1 MKIRL
6 LSTLLFAA
14 SVTSQSMAATDVRFG
29 NHYEPGHPNN
39 RCGATQMFDALN
51 AANVGLSAKVYPA
64 AQLGT
69 APQMIEQ
76 LVVGELE
83 MAMGSPS
90 DLGVWHPPLSVM
102 TAAYAFKDYSG
113 VKEFVEGE
121 IGQRLYDEV
130 LKKAGVRILGTWLYG
145 TRHMTAN
152 KQIRTPEDMAGLKIR
167 VPDAPIMLAN
177 LQAMG
182 GSPTPMAFGEVYL
195 GLQQGVIDAQENPL
209 PSIQSM
215 KFYEEQKYLMLTGHV
230 VETTLIMV
238 AEPFWQSLSDEQR
251 AALQKV
257 TDEATAA
264 VATCIQDEEGTIVD
278 RWKAANAIE
287 VVDVDRDAFRNR
299 VIERFSKD
307 GSFVWTDI
315 YKNLVQSQ

>member
-1 MKIRL
+1 MKTSMLSSL
-6 LSTLLFAA
+6 LLAA
-14 SVTSQSMAATDVRFG
+14 FMSSQAMAATEVRFG

-39 RCGATQMFDALN
+39 RCGADQMMEAIK
-51 AANVGLSAKVYPA
+51 AADVGLSAKVYPA

-69 APQMIEQ
+69 TPQMIEQ

-90 DLGVWHPPLSVM
+90 DLGVWHQPLSVM
-102 TAAYAFKDYSG
+102 TAAYAFKDYDG
-113 VKEFVEGE
+113 VQQFVESE

-130 LKKAGVRILGTWLYG
+130 LKKAGVRVIGTWLYG
-145 TRHMTAN
+145 TRHLTAN
-152 KQIRTPEDMAGLKIR
+152 KKIRTPGDMAGLKIR

-209 PSIQSM
+209 PTIQSM

-238 AEPFWQSLSDEQR
+238 AEPFWQSLNDDQR
-251 AALQKV
+251 SALQKAA
-257 TDEATAA
+257 DEATGA
-264 VATCIQDEEGTIVD
+264 VAACIQDEENTIVD
-278 RWKAANAIE
+278 RWKASNTIE
-287 VVDVDRDAFRNR
+287 VVDVDRDAFRNK
-299 VIERFSKD
+299 VIERYSND
-307 GSFVWTDI
+307 DSFVWSGI
-315 YKNLVQSQ
+315 YKNLVQAQ